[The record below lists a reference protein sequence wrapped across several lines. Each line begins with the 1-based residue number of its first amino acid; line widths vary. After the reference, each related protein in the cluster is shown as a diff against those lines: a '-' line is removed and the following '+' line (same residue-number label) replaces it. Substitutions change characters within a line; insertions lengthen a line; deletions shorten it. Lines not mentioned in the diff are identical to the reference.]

1 MQHNRPA
8 VQFPS
13 EVDSSFSHVAAPFR
27 VSTVAAGQGIV
38 LPAAL
43 PSLPHPDSSGSPAP
57 PTFFNSP
64 PDAFG
69 LTGAPEVCPRPGY
82 HPQLAP
88 KRNSFVPNI
97 PNTEQQRFMPVDGGF
112 ILFEENGYNSLFRL
126 LSGSISQIYTEWLRF
141 ARVSGGLA
149 IIAPEGLNPLC
160 QLVTVSAFGRT
171 CPQPAEQQAHSAA
184 ARAGFH
190 VLPSRAAASRE
201 SQPASQRRRSFLPL
215 P

>member
-1 MQHNRPA
+1 MVSGVYCDRF
-8 VQFPS
+8 FPS
-13 EVDSSFSHVAAPFR
+13 VGNFPFQVDAPHRVLTTSADILGTWFADAPPSIPRRRSRGSS
-27 VSTVAAGQGIV
+27 
-38 LPAAL
+38 
-43 PSLPHPDSSGSPAP
+43 AP
-57 PTFFNSP
+57 PTAFTP
-64 PDAFG
+64 PRDAFG
-69 LTGAPEVCPRPGY
+69 LTGAPEVCLRPGN

-126 LSGSISQIYTEWLRF
+126 LSGSIPQIYTEWLRF

-171 CPQPAEQQAHSAA
+171 CPQPSEQQAHSAA
-184 ARAGFH
+184 ARAGVH
-190 VLPSRAAASRE
+190 GLPSRAAAGRDKR
-201 SQPASQRRRSFLPL
+201 PRRYRRSFLPL
-215 P
+215 H